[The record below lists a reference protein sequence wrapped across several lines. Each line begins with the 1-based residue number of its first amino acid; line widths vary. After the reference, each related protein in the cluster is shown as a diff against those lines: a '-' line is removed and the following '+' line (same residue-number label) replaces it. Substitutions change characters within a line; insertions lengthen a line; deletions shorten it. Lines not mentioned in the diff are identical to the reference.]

1 MLDFYT
7 KRSNIIFVSYIVIK
21 KVIKKSVKQSGERLV
36 NAYFLYPKFMR
47 LYKKVNEI
55 LLLFYLLIKTVWR

>member
-36 NAYFLYPKFMR
+36 NAYFLYLKFIR